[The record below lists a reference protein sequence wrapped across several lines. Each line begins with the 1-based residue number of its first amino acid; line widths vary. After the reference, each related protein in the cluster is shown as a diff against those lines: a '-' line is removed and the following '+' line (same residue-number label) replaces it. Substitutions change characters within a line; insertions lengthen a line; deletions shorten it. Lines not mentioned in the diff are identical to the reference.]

1 MEKKLNKI
9 LVSVLAVILITTLTV
24 GVTYAYLVA
33 HDSQNITVKS
43 ASGINSV
50 LTLTTVKETSNMVP
64 IMDNKIVTAIKNNCV
79 DKNNYDVC
87 SLYSVKLTNTSK
99 DNNPKAESLYGYV
112 RTVSSS
118 YTTTNLRYQIFDSSY
133 NAVTD
138 VMTISNSS
146 GGFVYFEKSSSKLT
160 VTSNGTKNYYFVIW
174 LTDTGAEQSSDYSKV
189 FNGAI
194 GFELVGSISDTSN
207 RIEANF

>member
-64 IMDNKIVTAIKNNCV
+64 IMDNKIITAIKNNCV

-87 SLYSVKLTNTSK
+87 SLYNVKLTNTSSV
-99 DNNPKAESLYGYV
+99 ESLYGYV

-160 VTSNGTKNYYFVIW
+160 VTSNGTKNSYFVIW
-174 LTDTGAEQSSDYSKV
+174 LTDTGAEPSSDYSKV

-194 GFELVGSISDTSN
+194 GFELVGSGSG
-207 RIEANF
+207 RLEANF

>member
-87 SLYSVKLTNTSK
+87 SLYNVKLTNTSK

-146 GGFVYFEKSSSKLT
+146 DSFVYFEKSSSKLT
-160 VTSNGTKNYYFVIW
+160 ITSNGTNNYYFVIW

-194 GFELVGSISDTSN
+194 GFELVGSDSG
-207 RIEANF
+207 RLEANF

>member
-9 LVSVLAVILITTLTV
+9 LVCVLAVILITTLTV

-87 SLYSVKLTNTSK
+87 SLYNVKLTNTSK

>member
-87 SLYSVKLTNTSK
+87 SLYNVKLTNTSSV
-99 DNNPKAESLYGYV
+99 ESLYGYV

-146 GGFVYFEKSSSKLT
+146 GGFVYFEKSSGKLT
-160 VTSNGTKNYYFVIW
+160 ITSNGTNNYYFVIW

-194 GFELVGSISDTSN
+194 GIELVGSGSG
-207 RIEANF
+207 RLEANF

>member
-87 SLYSVKLTNTSK
+87 SLYSVKLTNTSS
-99 DNNPKAESLYGYV
+99 AESLYGYV

-146 GGFVYFEKSSSKLT
+146 NGFVYFEKSSSKLT
-160 VTSNGTKNYYFVIW
+160 ITSDGTKNYYFVIW

-194 GFELVGSISDTSN
+194 GFELVGSGSG
-207 RIEANF
+207 RLEANF

>member
-64 IMDNKIVTAIKNNCV
+64 IMDNKIITAIKNNCV

-87 SLYSVKLTNTSK
+87 SLYNVKLTNTSSV
-99 DNNPKAESLYGYV
+99 ESLYGYV

-146 GGFVYFEKSSSKLT
+146 DGFVYFEKSSGKLT
-160 VTSNGTKNYYFVIW
+160 ITSNGTNNYYFVIW

-194 GFELVGSISDTSN
+194 GFELVGSGSG
-207 RIEANF
+207 RLEANF

>member
-87 SLYSVKLTNTSK
+87 SLYSVKLTNTSSV
-99 DNNPKAESLYGYV
+99 ESLYGYV

-138 VMTISNSS
+138 IMTISNSS
-146 GGFVYFEKSSSKLT
+146 DSFVYFEKSSSKLT
-160 VTSNGTKNYYFVIW
+160 ITNNGTKNYYFVIW

-194 GFELVGSISDTSN
+194 GFELVGSGSG
-207 RIEANF
+207 RLEANF

>member
-87 SLYSVKLTNTSK
+87 SLYNVKLTNTSSV
-99 DNNPKAESLYGYV
+99 ESLYGYV

-146 GGFVYFEKSSSKLT
+146 DSFVYFEKSSSKLT
-160 VTSNGTKNYYFVIW
+160 ITSNGTNNYYFVIW

-189 FNGAI
+189 FNGAL
-194 GFELVGSISDTSN
+194 GVELVGSNSD
-207 RIEANF
+207 RLEANF

>member
-87 SLYSVKLTNTSK
+87 SLYSVKLTNTSS
-99 DNNPKAESLYGYV
+99 AESLYGYV

-138 VMTISNSS
+138 IMTISNSS
-146 GGFVYFEKSSSKLT
+146 DGFVYFEKSSSKLT
-160 VTSNGTKNYYFVIW
+160 ITSNGTKNYYFVIW

-194 GFELVGSISDTSN
+194 GFELVGSGSG
-207 RIEANF
+207 RLEANF

>member
-87 SLYSVKLTNTSK
+87 SLYSVKLTNTSST
-99 DNNPKAESLYGYV
+99 ESLYGYV

-138 VMTISNSS
+138 IMTISNSS
-146 GGFVYFEKSSSKLT
+146 DSFVYFEKSSSKLT
-160 VTSNGTKNYYFVIW
+160 ITSNGTNNYYFVIW

-194 GFELVGSISDTSN
+194 GFELVGSGSG
-207 RIEANF
+207 RLEANF

>member
-87 SLYSVKLTNTSK
+87 SLYSVKLTNTSSV
-99 DNNPKAESLYGYV
+99 ESLYGYV

-146 GGFVYFEKSSSKLT
+146 DGFVYFEKSSSKLT

-194 GFELVGSISDTSN
+194 GFELVGSGSG
-207 RIEANF
+207 RLEANF

>member
-87 SLYSVKLTNTSK
+87 SLYNVKLTNTSSV
-99 DNNPKAESLYGYV
+99 ESLYGYV

-160 VTSNGTKNYYFVIW
+160 ITSNGMNNYYFVIW

-194 GFELVGSISDTSN
+194 GFELVGSGSG
-207 RIEANF
+207 RLEANF